1 MPKVICLL
9 FILPLF
15 FEAFLGQWQNQDGS
29 SYPSTR
35 FNPPPQIVIAVN
47 KPPTANHS
55 APKDISSNLSEKKNK
70 LERIINRAQELLHI
84 IEENKQEFIEHK
96 TAEEYGLKVE
106 TEIINANDENVL
118 NLLLKN
124 KSDEIKGGKKKYAPP
139 IIVILP
145 QPLSNQEL
153 LYYKKYKYLIRN
165 DRKTKNLLL
174 KVTYFEKLAEIK
186 SRNKVEAT
194 DEAANATKSL
204 SRRYIIDET
213 LAEVF
218 YKNRRDDKNIKHL
231 KRERDYLNQKI
242 NVLNQKIKKLRL
254 IN

>member
-1 MPKVICLL
+1 MCCTLRIKI
-9 FILPLF
+9 
-15 FEAFLGQWQNQDGS
+15 FLSNAETD
-29 SYPSTR
+29 
-35 FNPPPQIVIAVN
+35 PPPQIVIAVN

-55 APKDISSNLSEKKNK
+55 APKDISSNLSVNEKKNK
-70 LERIINRAQELLHI
+70 LERIINRGSNFTFNTTKIKYNIFHIFPFTILLNSAGATAHYRR
-84 IEENKQEFIEHK
+84 KQ

-194 DEAANATKSL
+194 DEAANATKVIEKSL

-218 YKNRRDDKNIKHL
+218 YKNRRDD
-231 KRERDYLNQKI
+231 
-242 NVLNQKIKKLRL
+242 NQKIKKLRL